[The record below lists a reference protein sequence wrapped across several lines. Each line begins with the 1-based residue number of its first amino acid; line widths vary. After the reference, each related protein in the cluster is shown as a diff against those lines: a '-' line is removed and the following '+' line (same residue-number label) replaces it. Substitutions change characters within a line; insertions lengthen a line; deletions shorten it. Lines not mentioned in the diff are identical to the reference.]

1 MERKRRVTSNER
13 RATKDELENN
23 SKLNL
28 SLVTRHLLLSFL
40 LVTCHLSLV
49 TVVSADE
56 IKARAAVV
64 IDANSDKVLFAKNPD
79 LRLPAASTVKVMTA
93 IVAAEHADLE
103 KVTTMSRKASMQQPT
118 KTNLK
123 SGDRIR
129 IKDLLYAALMESA
142 NDAATALAESVTG
155 NELEFVTL
163 MNKKAFE
170 LGATSTRYINAN
182 GLPGK
187 GQYTTASDLA
197 KIMQYALKVPALREV
212 FTTRVKEINT
222 VDGKTIHLRN
232 TNKLL
237 WESDDVVGGKTGFTR
252 MARHCFVA
260 ALNKGNTEV
269 ITAVLGSPS
278 RQYLWSESERLLE
291 KGLRVSNMEEE
302 PVIYSIED
310 RRAIKKVSIKK
321 TLKSRKHKKNSKDAK
336 KRRRGNQKI
345 ADGRNNRI
353 IQG

>member
-1 MERKRRVTSNER
+1 MKEFQISNF
-13 RATKDELENN
+13 KFQILF
-23 SKLNL
+23 L
-28 SLVTRHLLLSFL
+28 FL

-49 TVVSADE
+49 TAVNADE
-56 IKARAAVV
+56 IKARSAVV

-79 LRLPAASTVKVMTA
+79 LKLPAASTVKVMTA
-93 IVAAEHADLE
+93 IVAAEHADME
-103 KVTTMSRKASMQQPT
+103 KVTTMSRRASLQQPT

-123 SGDRIR
+123 SGDRIK

-155 NELEFVTL
+155 SEVEFVGL

-170 LGATSTRYINAN
+170 LGATSTKYINAN

-197 KIMQYALKVPALREV
+197 KIMQHALKIPVIREV
-212 FTTRVKEINT
+212 FATRVKEINT
-222 VDGKTIHLRN
+222 VDGKTIYLRN

-237 WESDDVVGGKTGFTR
+237 WESEDVVGGKTGFTR

-278 RQYLWSESERLLE
+278 RQYLWTESERLLE

-302 PVIYSIED
+302 PVIYRAPE
-310 RRAIKKVSIKK
+310 RPAIKKVSLKK
-321 TLKSRKHKKNSKDAK
+321 TLKTKRHKKSLRNAK
-336 KRRRGNQKI
+336 KRHRANQKV
-345 ADGRNNRI
+345 ADGRDNRI